1 MQPERRLTEGKRVG
15 KTDNAVY
22 PRKLQRLCT
31 PSHTG
36 SRIKKN
42 LALYGLR
49 GLAFENRIIEK
60 MQRLIHHG
68 EHGAHGETPKNTM
81 LFAVRAVFA
90 VVKK

>member
-1 MQPERRLTEGKRVG
+1 M
-15 KTDNAVY
+15 
-22 PRKLQRLCT
+22 
-31 PSHTG
+31 
-36 SRIKKN
+36 
-42 LALYGLR
+42 R

-68 EHGAHGETPKNTM
+68 AHGAHGETPKNTM